1 MDFKKAAIL
10 GLYISKDYAEDL
22 FRLLVTY
29 QDISASEA
37 ASRLN
42 LHIKTVQDFLE
53 AMVSVDVLTKKE
65 VYESKR
71 PYYRYVLKKK
81 HIIMDIDLSTSFSEQ
96 QQPQGKES
104 MRIREM
110 KNAGARFTTSRNNQ
124 YISNIVIWMGQGRER
139 QERRINLSIPQGKF
153 LFYLPFP
160 NADFESV
167 HDIMK
172 KADVE
177 SSHSSEIFDIIKA
190 LSEFGVIETESGK

>member
-10 GLYISKDYAEDL
+10 GSYISKDYTEDM

-53 AMVSVDVLTKKE
+53 GMVSVDVITKKE

-71 PYYRYVLKKK
+71 PYYRYALKKK
-81 HIIMDIDLSTSFSEQ
+81 HITMDIDLSTLFSEQ
-96 QQPQGKES
+96 QKPQGKES
-104 MRIREM
+104 IQIREM

-124 YISNIVIWMGQGRER
+124 YISNVVIWMGQGRER

-160 NADFESV
+160 SAEFESI
-167 HDIMK
+167 HDIMD
-172 KADVE
+172 KAGVE
-177 SSHSSEIFDIIKA
+177 SSHSSEILDIVDA
-190 LSEFGVIETESGK
+190 LMGFKVIETKK

>member
-1 MDFKKAAIL
+1 
-10 GLYISKDYAEDL
+10 
-22 FRLLVTY
+22 
-29 QDISASEA
+29 
-37 ASRLN
+37 
-42 LHIKTVQDFLE
+42 
-53 AMVSVDVLTKKE
+53 
-65 VYESKR
+65 
-71 PYYRYVLKKK
+71 
-81 HIIMDIDLSTSFSEQ
+81 
-96 QQPQGKES
+96 QPQGKES

-124 YISNIVIWMGQGRER
+124 YISNVVIWMGQGRER

-177 SSHSSEIFDIIKA
+177 SSHSSEIFDIVEA
-190 LSEFGVIETESGK
+190 LMGFGVIETKK